1 MQRAVKIMATS
12 HSIFLL
18 CTSELP
24 FILTWIQKKGLA
36 KLSGAEKDHMRSW
49 ECGSPDRVFIQYTY
63 ELVFHP

>member
-1 MQRAVKIMATS
+1 MQRAVKTMATS
-12 HSIFLL
+12 PSVFLL
-18 CTSELP
+18 YTSELSC
-24 FILTWIQKKGLA
+24 ILKWIQKKGLA